1 MESVAGLTQG
11 LESRWEHSRLRLSR
25 NIDSIQSHSGP
36 RQLHF
41 SIYVATP
48 RGQLQPIAA
57 SHLSLS
63 SSSFI
68 SSISHMFVAS
78 GKKRQ
83 PSTCM
88 VSMTIVLPLYGIAH
102 SFGHLPKLFFDY
114 RSLNL
119 LVCPQFSNILSL
131 SALSYSLNYQGEL
144 LPLPNTHISAPVFI
158 LLRNALRDDSLRLP
172 RNLQP

>member
-1 MESVAGLTQG
+1 M
-11 LESRWEHSRLRLSR
+11 RLSR

-41 SIYVATP
+41 SIYVATS

-83 PSTCM
+83 PSICM
-88 VSMTIVLPLYGIAH
+88 VPITLVLPLYGIAYG
-102 SFGHLPKLFFDY
+102 FGHLRKLFFDY

-119 LVCPQFSNILSL
+119 LCVPSFPTFFLSPPSRIPLTTKVNSSLCPIPTSPPLY
-131 SALSYSLNYQGEL
+131 SYSSVMHCATTLCASHAICNRE
-144 LPLPNTHISAPVFI
+144 NVS
-158 LLRNALRDDSLRLP
+158 
-172 RNLQP
+172 